1 MSEHHKDY
9 TGGKLGMWFFLF
21 TELMLFGGLFL
32 LYAVYLKR
40 YPKEFVS
47 AGEQLDVRFGGGNTL
62 VLLTSSFFVAMSIT
76 ALRRKAKRFTLV
88 LLSGTIGLAV
98 LFMINKYFEW
108 SVKIHHG
115 IYPGSPHMK
124 EIAPGESI
132 FFSLYYIT
140 TGLHGIHVLAGI
152 LVLSWVWLEIKFNRV
167 DHKDWLL
174 LENVGLYWHLVDM
187 IWIFVFALYYLV
199 L

>member
-21 TELMLFGGLFL
+21 TEVMLFGGLFI
-32 LYAVYLKR
+32 LYAVYLQR

-76 ALRRKAKRFTLV
+76 ALRRKAKRFTLC